1 MKDLLFIETMRVI
14 DGEIVNLN
22 GHLNRMRNTINEV
35 YGHDPELD
43 ELDSVVIP
51 NDAEKCRILYGEN
64 IQSIEFSDYKPRQIE
79 SLKLVEVNEKLDYH
93 LKYADRSVLTSL
105 SENRGDCDEIL
116 IIQNGHVTDTSFSNV
131 VFTDGKRFVTPDTYL
146 LPGTMR
152 ANLLRSATIMES
164 SIRVEDIKRYTHI
177 ALINAMLP
185 LNRIPFIPIEKI
197 Q

>member
-1 MKDLLFIETMRVI
+1 
-14 DGEIVNLN
+14 
-22 GHLNRMRNTINEV
+22 
-35 YGHDPELD
+35 
-43 ELDSVVIP
+43 
-51 NDAEKCRILYGEN
+51 
-64 IQSIEFSDYKPRQIE
+64 
-79 SLKLVEVNEKLDYH
+79 LVEVNEKLDYH

-105 SENRGDCDEIL
+105 SEKRGDCDEIL